1 MGKVVGGPVAGGGV
15 GSGAASLLDDAHAML
30 PHARRA
36 ASGGPS
42 AGQWPPAL
50 RRVAPPTPPIPV
62 ARVRGGPRAPVRAC
76 APRRPPARPHPTRPL
91 ALNSPAPPAAD
102 SRAASRAGTGCSR
115 RVAASAARAASASA
129 LPPCGATAA
138 RWSRATSCRA
148 RVSRLASMARD
159 WCRGGG
165 GGGLPPRRGRQ
176 VGMSAPPPPPA
187 APLGRNARRGGHDA
201 RGRRRLAHHATPSP
215 PPRSGTSVATSRE
228 VGTPRGHIPCL
239 LISLLGRRM
248 IAVRVSQTERLDA
261 HPLQPRPN
269 PTPSLSQYR
278 RTSWARKKARSTPE
292 RWAGLSPPP
301 AASDAAAAAAVVAT
315 TRSASPA
322 GARARPTWWE
332 GRAGGA

>member
-1 MGKVVGGPVAGGGV
+1 M
-15 GSGAASLLDDAHAML
+15 
-30 PHARRA
+30 
-36 ASGGPS
+36 
-42 AGQWPPAL
+42 
-50 RRVAPPTPPIPV
+50 
-62 ARVRGGPRAPVRAC
+62 RAC

-102 SRAASRAGTGCSR
+102 SRAASRAGTGCSC

-129 LPPCGATAA
+129 LPPRGATAA

-165 GGGLPPRRGRQ
+165 EGLPPRRGRQ
-176 VGMSAPPPPPA
+176 VGKSAPPPPPA
-187 APLGRNARRGGHDA
+187 APLGRHARRGGHDA

-215 PPRSGTSVATSRE
+215 PPRSGASVATSRE
-228 VGTPRGHIPCL
+228 VGTPRGHSPCL
-239 LISLLGRRM
+239 LISLGRVAAGTRWLHACPRRPVAAGRRRLESLQLGLNVRYGRHERRWGDVLHREAGTLRAKLGRRM
-248 IAVRVSQTERLDA
+248 SAVRVSQTERLDA